1 MYKNRVAIPKCFP
14 CQESQN
20 CTNNHLSHLTVHQ
33 VWTMWV
39 SWTCDF
45 FIKCKTTFT
54 MEQISLLPWHVLLFC
69 YCSKLSLNNK
79 FPGSMEGHKCFH
91 PCIFEFLVKP
101 EVPSKDTYSVAGFR
115 VFIGTWKDPSP
126 QAFLVGKSW
135 WLRREMPLGLT
146 AAKAEEF
153 RSSKQMSKLLKF
165 RNQPR
170 STRLIL
176 N

>member
-1 MYKNRVAIPKCFP
+1 MLPMSRISKLYKQSFNSF
-14 CQESQN
+14 N
-20 CTNNHLSHLTVHQ
+20 CSSSSNHVGFLNL
-33 VWTMWV
+33 WI
-39 SWTCDF
+39 

-79 FPGSMEGHKCFH
+79 FPGSMQCHKCFH
-91 PCIFEFLVKP
+91 PWIFEFLVKP
-101 EVPSKDTYSVAGFR
+101 EVASKDTYSVAGFR

-135 WLRREMPLGLT
+135 WLSREMPLGLT
-146 AAKAEEF
+146 TAKAEEF

-170 STRLIL
+170 STRRIL